1 MVIKVGEKESLAY
14 RSSRHVLP
22 TPESPII
29 NSLICMSK
37 GFSCRAI
44 LKVGMDGARGV
55 CVLVE
60 MKEEEEEVEEGKGPS
75 FGVCLLETREK
86 NPCR

>member
-1 MVIKVGEKESLAY
+1 MKVGEKESLAY

-29 NSLICMSK
+29 NSLICISK

-44 LKVGMDGARGV
+44 LKVGMDGACGV
-55 CVLVE
+55 CVVE
-60 MKEEEEEVEEGKGPS
+60 TKEEEAEVEEEKGPS
-75 FGVCLLETREK
+75 FGV
-86 NPCR
+86 